1 MAILDN
7 IAMDFIAG
15 MSNSRGYIIIMVVAD
30 RLSEYDHFL
39 LLKCPIT
46 TKSVVVVFL
55 KEVVLHGI
63 PKSIVTESDISKMPF
78 GES

>member
-7 IAMDFIAG
+7 IAMEFITG
-15 MSNSRGYIIIMVVAD
+15 MPKSRGYIIIMVVAD
-30 RLSEYDHFL
+30 CLSEYDHFL

-46 TKSVVVVFL
+46 TKSVAMVFL
-55 KEVVLHGI
+55 KEVVLRGI
-63 PKSIVTESDISKMPF
+63 PECDISKMPF